1 MNRHGRNTTA
11 QGAQRIV
18 AEALK
23 DCRRAFWSVGVF
35 SCAVNMLM
43 LAGPLYMLQIY
54 DRVLTSRSVPT
65 LIALTVFIVGA
76 YAFQGFFDLI
86 RARVLVRAATL
97 LDQRLGTTV
106 HAAVVQLGVRSRIPG
121 EAQQP
126 VRDLDAIRTFL
137 TGSGPIAVVDLP
149 WIPVFLAICFVV
161 HPWLGAVALAGGI
174 ALVVLT
180 LLTERASREP
190 GQVMSREA
198 GARASMIEAARRN
211 SESATAMGMSKT
223 LAARWIGVN
232 DRYLVSSARA
242 SDVITSYGTVS
253 KVVRL
258 LLQSLILGVG
268 AYLVIY
274 QELSPGAMIAASI
287 MMGRALAPIET
298 AIANWRA
305 FVAARLSYRRL
316 SETLSRVRLDAAATT
331 LPKPVRDLAVEQIAV
346 AAPGTETTP
355 ILRDVRFGL
364 VAGEALGVIGPSG
377 AGKTSL
383 SRALVGIWHP
393 IRGSVRLDG
402 AASDQW
408 DEEAR
413 GRHVGYLSQ
422 SIELFDGTVAENIA
436 RMQEKP
442 DSEAVL
448 KAAKAAGAHD
458 MILRLP
464 GGYDHQIGEAGSTLS
479 AGQRQRIALARALYG
494 DPFLIVLDEPYSN
507 LDHDG
512 DVALMNAIQGAK
524 ARNAIVII
532 VSHRP
537 SGIAVCDKLL
547 ILQNGT
553 QQAFGPREE
562 IMQKFF
568 PRQLQPVPAAGA
580 VKAGGER

>member
-1 MNRHGRNTTA
+1 MNRPGKLTTA

-23 DCRRAFWSVGVF
+23 DCRRAFWSVGIF
-35 SCAVNMLM
+35 SCAVNLLM

-54 DRVLTSRSVPT
+54 DRVLMSRSVPT
-65 LIALTVFIVGA
+65 LIALSIFIIGA

-97 LDQRLGTTV
+97 LDQRLGATV
-106 HAAVVQLGVRSRIPG
+106 HAAVMQLGVRSRVPG

-126 VRDLDAIRTFL
+126 VRDLDSIRTFL

-161 HPWLGAVALAGGI
+161 HPWIGVVALAGG
-174 ALVVLT
+174 AVLVALT

-190 GQVMSREA
+190 GQALSREA
-198 GARASMIEAARRN
+198 GSRSAMIEAARRN

-223 LAARWIGVN
+223 LAARWTNVN

-242 SDVITSYGTVS
+242 SDVVTSYGTAS

-258 LLQSLILGVG
+258 LLQSIILGVG

-274 QELSPGAMIAASI
+274 QEMSAGAMIAASI

-305 FVAARLSYRRL
+305 FVAARQSYHRL
-316 SETLSRVRLDAAATT
+316 SNVLSRVQLDAAATT
-331 LPKPVRDLAVEQIAV
+331 LPKPTRNLTVEQIVV
-346 AAPGTETTP
+346 AAPGAEMVP
-355 ILRDVRFGL
+355 LLRDVRFGL
-364 VAGEALGVIGPSG
+364 NAGEALGVIGPSG

-383 SRALVGIWHP
+383 SRTLVGIWHP

-402 AASDQW
+402 AAFDQW
-408 DEEAR
+408 DDEAR
-413 GRHVGYLSQ
+413 GRHIGYLSQ
-422 SIELFDGTVAENIA
+422 AIELFDGTVAENIA
-436 RMQEKP
+436 RMHEKP
-442 DSEAVL
+442 DSEVVL
-448 KAAKAAGAHD
+448 QAAKAAGAHD

-464 GGYDHQIGEAGSTLS
+464 GGYDHQIGEFGSTLS

-512 DVALMNAIQGAK
+512 DTALMNAIQGAK
-524 ARNAIVII
+524 ARGAIVII

-547 ILQNGT
+547 ILQNGL

-568 PRQLQPVPAAGA
+568 PRQLAPVPGTGTA
-580 VKAGGER
+580 KLGGER

>member
-1 MNRHGRNTTA
+1 MNRHGRNTIA

-35 SCAVNMLM
+35 SCAVNLLM

-174 ALVVLT
+174 VLVALT

-232 DRYLVSSARA
+232 DRYLVSSALA

-316 SETLSRVRLDAAATT
+316 SETLARVRLDAAATT
-331 LPKPVRDLAVEQIAV
+331 LPKPARDLAVEQIAV

-402 AASDQW
+402 AAFDQW

-422 SIELFDGTVAENIA
+422 SIELFDGTVSENIA
-436 RMQEKP
+436 RMREKP

-448 KAAKAAGAHD
+448 QAAKAAGAHD

-512 DVALMNAIQGAK
+512 DVALMNAIQSAK